1 VTETL
6 CVSCHRPSNDQFLC
20 NDDTENLKRWLWEM
34 AGHASDLHHVVM
46 TRQTSPRGTKVM
58 VKATTGSPLPLDPGA
73 VTALWALREKI
84 VPIILA
90 LTQERGVR
98 FDAVDTE
105 TAMCLWLARNVA
117 AIALSEHALETYRD
131 IKLAHRNVTKAV
143 DVPPPRVWL
152 GRCDKTVDGAWCG
165 HDIRASPDEKI
176 VRCPGCLTVYPVA
189 EFRLD
194 VLIKARSHLAT
205 AADLAAMLPAFV
217 GKPLTRKRI
226 TYYGEAGMVR
236 KIDHYGETRYQLGE
250 VVDAHEAFVDM
261 RGRRAA

>member
-1 VTETL
+1 VSETL

-20 NDDTENLKRWLWEM
+20 HDDTEHLKRWLWEM

-73 VTALWALREKI
+73 VTALRALREKI

-143 DVPPPRVWL
+143 DVPAPRVWL
-152 GRCDKTVDGAWCG
+152 GRCDAVVDGVTCG
-165 HDIRASPDEKI
+165 QDVRAETGQRH
-176 VRCPGCLTVYPVA
+176 VRCVCMTVHNVA
-189 EFRLD
+189 EFRVRVLEVAADERLTAPVLLKMLGGSLRVGTLRQWKARGRVSPVEVIDGVDVWRVGD
-194 VLIKARSHLAT
+194 VLAYMVDDTPS
-205 AADLAAMLPAFV
+205 AA
-217 GKPLTRKRI
+217 
-226 TYYGEAGMVR
+226 
-236 KIDHYGETRYQLGE
+236 
-250 VVDAHEAFVDM
+250 
-261 RGRRAA
+261 